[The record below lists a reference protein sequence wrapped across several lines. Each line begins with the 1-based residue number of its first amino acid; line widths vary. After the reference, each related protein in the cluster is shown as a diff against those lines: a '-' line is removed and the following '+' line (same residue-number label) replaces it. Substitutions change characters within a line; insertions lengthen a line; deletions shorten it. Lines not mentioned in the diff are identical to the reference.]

1 MNLPTR
7 KEMNAVG
14 LTQIEVAKLLGV
26 TPETVTISAMRKETK
41 TTGKIRI
48 LLAKKRKEAGLK

>member
-26 TPETVTISAMRKETK
+26 TPETVRNAMRKETK

-48 LLAKKRKEAGLK
+48 LLAKKRKAAGLK

>member
-26 TPETVTISAMRKETK
+26 TPETVRNAMKRETK

>member
-1 MNLPTR
+1 
-7 KEMNAVG
+7 MNAVG

-26 TPETVTISAMRKETK
+26 TPETVRNAMRKETK

>member
-26 TPETVTISAMRKETK
+26 TPETVRNAMRKETK
-41 TTGKIRI
+41 TTGKIRV

>member
-26 TPETVTISAMRKETK
+26 TPETVRNAMRKETK